1 MPPFKWITTIAI
13 SVLVSASP
21 LTAAIKVPERLFLPL
36 SLDQALIMAVK
47 EKRIVFIDFCTTWC
61 GACKK
66 LDEDTWSNTIV
77 IERLKMKTIPLK
89 LDADENKFIAEK
101 YKIDAY
107 PTLLFLN
114 PDGSILA
121 RVVGYQIPT
130 QFLETLQGVL
140 ARKRTRGKNQQ
151 GVNGER
157 RQAYGVPS

>member
-1 MPPFKWITTIAI
+1 MPPFKWITAIAV
-13 SVLVSASP
+13 SMLVSAST
-21 LTAAIKVPERLFLPL
+21 LTAGMKVPERLFQPV

-66 LDEDTWSNTIV
+66 LDEDTWSNAKV
-77 IERLKMKTIPLK
+77 IERLKAKTIPLK
-89 LDADENKFIAEK
+89 LDADENKLIVEK
-101 YKIDAY
+101 YKIAAY

-130 QFLETLQGVL
+130 QFIETLQGVL
-140 ARKRTRGKNQQ
+140 AEKRTRGKNQK

-157 RQAYGVPS
+157 